1 MANKPRRGNRFV
13 HGKRVANIITHASR
27 ADIDRPGIRCKMG
40 PSRQDMKLIHTA
52 KHPTEAHLIR
62 GMLEAE
68 GIRALVR
75 GDQLYGAY
83 GELPVLPTVWIFDD
97 AIAMHADQL
106 VMDFLRGTA
115 ARKYGHQR
123 WICAQCGENLE
134 GQFTDCWKC
143 GAARPSQKT

>member
-1 MANKPRRGNRFV
+1 
-13 HGKRVANIITHASR
+13 
-27 ADIDRPGIRCKMG
+27 
-40 PSRQDMKLIHTA
+40 MKLIHTA
-52 KHPTEAHLIR
+52 KHPTEAHLIC

-97 AIAMHADQL
+97 ALGMHADQL

-143 GAARPSQKT
+143 GASRPQPA

>member
-1 MANKPRRGNRFV
+1 
-13 HGKRVANIITHASR
+13 
-27 ADIDRPGIRCKMG
+27 
-40 PSRQDMKLIHTA
+40 MKLIHTA

-68 GIRALVR
+68 GIRALVK

-97 AIAMHADQL
+97 ALAMHADRL
-106 VMDFLRGTA
+106 VIDFLRGSA
-115 ARKYGHQR
+115 AHKYGHQR
-123 WICAQCGENLE
+123 WTCAQCGENLE

-143 GAARPSQKT
+143 GAPRPKPA